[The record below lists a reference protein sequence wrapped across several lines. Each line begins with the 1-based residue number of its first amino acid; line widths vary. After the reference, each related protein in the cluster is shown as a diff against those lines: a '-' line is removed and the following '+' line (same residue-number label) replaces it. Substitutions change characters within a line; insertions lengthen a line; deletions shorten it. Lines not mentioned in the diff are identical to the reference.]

1 MRVSKN
7 SNQKD
12 QKEINLKFKKIVFP
26 DINKDKRIKKN
37 INEKSK
43 KSIKVK
49 EEKEKIEKEKKK
61 IYENGASIN
70 QKNAQSKNSFKNNIF
85 KFEKFLVNKDKKL
98 QKTYT
103 KKYCSETE
111 LERLQKKKKSI

>member
-7 SNQKD
+7 SNQKE

-26 DINKDKRIKKN
+26 DINKDKHNKIN
-37 INEKSK
+37 INKKSK
-43 KSIKVK
+43 KSIKLK
-49 EEKEKIEKEKKK
+49 REKEKIEKEIK
-61 IYENGASIN
+61 ILNENGASIN

-103 KKYCSETE
+103 KKYSSETE